1 MVSADLVQVPN
12 TLLLHS
18 LLFVVAY
25 SVSIS
30 DLHPG
35 ESSDIFAIPSR
46 CFEGCEFHTDISRQ
60 IFNAIFGWHN
70 TATLGSVLSYVFY
83 WIVIMVVLVYLKWSE
98 GRLSFFGYKSA
109 AGKRREAQSATYIG
123 YEAGENRYE
132 AKAGSEGEA
141 ETPSVEKNVPVLNVQ
156 Q

>member
-1 MVSADLVQVPN
+1 
-12 TLLLHS
+12 LHS
-18 LLFVVAY
+18 
-25 SVSIS
+25 
-30 DLHPG
+30 G
-35 ESSDIFAIPSR
+35 ESSDIFAIPSQ
-46 CFEGCEFHTDISRQ
+46 CSEGCEFHTDIFRQ

-109 AGKRREAQSATYIG
+109 AGKRREAQSAQSATYIG